1 MNFLSKA
8 MANGDARLGS
18 SQTGVSELFS
28 GCCGGGRL
36 GGNMKL
42 LWNQE
47 EADMGPWREKQKA
60 GEGCLEGAEATHCG

>member
-1 MNFLSKA
+1 
-8 MANGDARLGS
+8 
-18 SQTGVSELFS
+18 
-28 GCCGGGRL
+28 
-36 GGNMKL
+36 MKL